1 MNIARRRREQ
11 SNTAA
16 INAHVGRRIRECR
29 IMLRL
34 TQPDLSE
41 MIGISNRQAYKYERG
56 IISVCA
62 GNLFEIAS
70 V

>member
-1 MNIARRRREQ
+1 
-11 SNTAA
+11 
-16 INAHVGRRIRECR
+16 
-29 IMLRL
+29 MLRL